1 MKVFWSVLLVFVV
14 ALLVGSLS
22 FAGSAPQI
30 VAAKPITAVVSPVNT
45 LNVPTLSVGPADDS
59 DATPTKERFSL
70 TRTPTEEP
78 PGDVA
83 EPLLTL
89 TALNEIANNQPT
101 PTDGPS
107 EIIMDGKPHFVDFN
121 AWWCSPCNQMRP
133 SVLRMKDKYG
143 EWITFDDINVD
154 NRASAGLN
162 RKYRVEFIPLMVL
175 LDKNG
180 KEVKRL
186 EGYQTEQDLDD
197 ALAGL
202 LESQ

>member
-1 MKVFWSVLLVFVV
+1 MKVLWSVLLLFVV
-14 ALLVGSLS
+14 TLFVGGLV
-22 FAGSAPQI
+22 FTGSAPRI
-30 VAAKPITAVVSPVNT
+30 VVARPITAVVTPVNT
-45 LNVPTLSVGPADDS
+45 LNVPTLPVSDDPG
-59 DATPTKERFSL
+59 ATPTKERFSL
-70 TRTPTEEP
+70 TRTPTEEA

-89 TALNEIANNQPT
+89 TALNEVANNQPT

-107 EIIMDGKPHFVDFN
+107 EILMDGKPHFVDFN

-133 SVLRMKDKYG
+133 SVLNMKDKYG

-162 RKYRVEFIPLMVL
+162 RKYRVAFIPLMVL

-186 EGYQTEQDLDD
+186 EGYQTEQELDD

-202 LESQ
+202 LDN